1 MVGKDLALWWKKGS
15 SFLKQERNTFIDKFK
30 DERESSILRTSIAS
44 EKGKTVLPAV
54 VEGMGATKERWE
66 ARKKQ

>member
-1 MVGKDLALWWKKGS
+1 MVGKNLALWWEKGS

-30 DERESSILRTSIAS
+30 DERESFHLRTSIAS

-54 VEGMGATKERWE
+54 AEGMGATKERRE
-66 ARKKQ
+66 ARKKL